1 MYSLYKNKIMKAIT
15 IREFGGPEVLKMEE
29 VPIPK
34 PSSDEVL
41 IKIYASGVNPIDWKI
56 RKGLRKER
64 FPTKFPLI
72 LGWDVS
78 GVVQEVGKDVKD
90 LKAGDEV
97 YGRPDPTKNGTYA
110 EYIAVKANEISIKPK
125 TINHIE
131 AAGVPLAGLT
141 AWQGLFDHGH
151 LEKNQRVLIHAA
163 SGGVGTFA
171 VQFAKWKGAYI
182 IGTTSSENVD
192 FVKQL
197 GADEVIDY
205 KKEKFDE
212 KVENIDLVFDTLG
225 GEIQKNSLK
234 VLKKGGILITT
245 LKPENEEAAKE
256 KDIHIEGYMA
266 QSKPLDLKKI
276 AGLIDAGKV
285 KIIVAKVFPLED
297 AAKAQSLSEE
307 GHTVG
312 KIILQVV

>member
-1 MYSLYKNKIMKAIT
+1 MKAIV

-29 VPIPK
+29 MPVPT
-34 PSSDEVL
+34 PSADEVL
-41 IKIYASGVNPIDWKI
+41 VKIYASGVNPVDWKI
-56 RKGLRKER
+56 RKGLRKDK
-64 FPTKFPLI
+64 FPVNFPLI

-78 GVVQEVGKDVKD
+78 GVIQEVGEDVKD

-110 EYIAVKANEISIKPK
+110 EYIVVKANQLAIKPK
-125 TINHIE
+125 SIDHIH

-151 LEKNQRVLIHAA
+151 LEKGQRVLIHAA

-171 VQFAKWKGAYI
+171 VQFAKWKGAYV
-182 IGTTSSENVD
+182 IGTTSSQNVN

-205 KKEKFDE
+205 KKEKFEE
-212 KVENIDLVFDTLG
+212 KIENIDLVFDTIG
-225 GEIQKNSLK
+225 GETQKNSLK
-234 VLKKGGILITT
+234 VLKRGGILITT
-245 LKPENEEAAKE
+245 LKPENEEVAKE
-256 KDIHIEGYMA
+256 KNIHIEGYMA
-266 QSKPLDLKKI
+266 QSNPSDLKEI
-276 AGLIDAGKV
+276 AELIDDGKI
-285 KIIVAKVFPLED
+285 KPIIAKVFPLAD
-297 AAKAQSLSEE
+297 AAKAQLLSEE